1 VVLYEQIRR
10 MSEREGLSIRELSRR
25 FGVHRRDVRQA
36 LASAVPP
43 ERKRPERPSPLLDR
57 WKPVIEGWLEEDK
70 TAPRKQRHTARRVWQ
85 RLVEEYDAQIGEST
99 VRRYVTEVRRR
110 QEVPLVEVMVP
121 QRHVLG
127 EEAEVDFGT
136 IHVYLGGLL
145 IELQLFIMRL
155 SASGR
160 AYPRAY
166 LSEGQE
172 VFLDGHVRAFDHFGG
187 VPERIRYDNLKA
199 AVAKVLQG
207 RGRVESE
214 RFVALRSH
222 YGFDSFFCQPGVKGA
237 HEKGG
242 VEGEVGRFRRRHLVP
257 VPKVASMAELNER
270 LMAAA
275 ASDDRRY
282 IASRRITV
290 GEHFALE
297 ADVLRRL
304 PGEPF
309 DVTALVTA
317 RVDRK
322 ARVSVRNCLYS
333 VPARYSAKRLE
344 VRVGA
349 ETIEVLD
356 GAGVVARHVRGLKGD
371 EILTLDHYLE
381 VLAVKPGA
389 FPGATALARAR
400 SSGAFGSTHQ
410 RFWDRARKRLGDSA
424 GTKALIEVLL
434 LHRAL
439 PAGQVIA
446 GMERAL
452 AAGSI
457 DPAVVAIEARRTTEA
472 ATVVVPIGEGLS
484 RFDRAKPSIAD
495 YDQLLEAR

>member
-1 VVLYEQIRR
+1 VVAVVDRWWMTRGSRVVLYEQIRR

-237 HEKGG
+237 HEKGCVSHCTSVVG
-242 VEGEVGRFRRRHLVP
+242 FGGHFGRFLVP
-257 VPKVASMAELNER
+257 
-270 LMAAA
+270 
-275 ASDDRRY
+275 
-282 IASRRITV
+282 
-290 GEHFALE
+290 GG
-297 ADVLRRL
+297 L
-304 PGEPF
+304 P
-309 DVTALVTA
+309 TAM
-317 RVDRK
+317 
-322 ARVSVRNCLYS
+322 
-333 VPARYSAKRLE
+333 
-344 VRVGA
+344 
-349 ETIEVLD
+349 
-356 GAGVVARHVRGLKGD
+356 RG
-371 EILTLDHYLE
+371 
-381 VLAVKPGA
+381 
-389 FPGATALARAR
+389 
-400 SSGAFGSTHQ
+400 
-410 RFWDRARKRLGDSA
+410 
-424 GTKALIEVLL
+424 
-434 LHRAL
+434 
-439 PAGQVIA
+439 VIA
-446 GMERAL
+446 G
-452 AAGSI
+452 I
-457 DPAVVAIEARRTTEA
+457 W
-472 ATVVVPIGEGLS
+472 
-484 RFDRAKPSIAD
+484 
-495 YDQLLEAR
+495 